1 LRVLDDRLR
10 DPQELAAFAA
20 QLAELHSQLKSTPMQ
35 LLAVAEDHKLAGV
48 VQGASAIWTADN
60 PGSLAAAFELNPIR
74 ERRGEMWLTN
84 TQVNFCAR
92 AYPTVPV
99 QHPDAAALTV
109 LGGVLRNGFL
119 HRAIREQGG
128 AYGGGASQDSGVAA
142 FRFYSYRDPR
152 LAETLRDFDAAVTWM
167 LDTSHEYRALEE
179 AILGVIGSMDK
190 PSSPAGEAKQHF
202 HNRLFGR
209 SHDQRE
215 LFRQQILAVS
225 LDDLRRVTETYLQP
239 ELASTAVV
247 TSSSQLDSTASLREE
262 LDLTVRE
269 L

>member
-1 LRVLDDRLR
+1 M
-10 DPQELAAFAA
+10 QFLAIAENHHVADVARAA
-20 QLAELHSQLKSTPMQ
+20 N
-35 LLAVAEDHKLAGV
+35 
-48 VQGASAIWTADN
+48 AIWATDYPETQTARFDLQ
-60 PGSLAAAFELNPIR
+60 PVR
-74 ERRGEMWLTN
+74 EKRGEMWVTN

-152 LAETLRDFDAAVTWM
+152 LADTLQDFDAAVTWM
-167 LDTSHEYRALEE
+167 LDTSHDYRVLEE
-179 AILGVIGSMDK
+179 AVLGVIGSMDK

-209 SHDQRE
+209 THDQRE
-215 LFRQQILAVS
+215 LFRQQILVVS

-247 TSSSQLDSTASLREE
+247 TNNSQLEATAALREE
-262 LDLTVRE
+262 LGLQVQE

>member
-1 LRVLDDRLR
+1 VLDDSLSGKQGLQAVSQRLVQLHESLLNMPMQCLVIAE
-10 DPQELAAFAA
+10 DDKVAEVAELASSVWSQTDAGAAAA
-20 QLAELHSQLKSTPMQ
+20 QFAMSE
-35 LLAVAEDHKLAGV
+35 V
-48 VQGASAIWTADN
+48 
-60 PGSLAAAFELNPIR
+60 R
-74 ERRGEMWLTN
+74 ERRGELWVTN

-92 AYPTVPV
+92 AYPTVPEA
-99 QHPDAAALTV
+99 HPDAAALTV

-152 LAETLRDFDAAVTWM
+152 LAGTLQDFDQSITWM
-167 LDTSHEYRALEE
+167 LDTRHEHRALEE

-209 SHDQRE
+209 SHDTRE
-215 LFRQQILAVS
+215 MFRQRILAVS
-225 LDDLRRVTETYLQP
+225 LDDLRRVVETYLRP

-247 TSSSQLDSTASLREE
+247 TSSGQLEATTALREE
-262 LDLTVRE
+262 LNLTVQT